1 MAAGAFLKLI
11 PFVGEIIDR
20 IVPDKNEQARM
31 KMEAFTALQ
40 QQDMQTWI
48 AKADIVKAEAASSN
62 WLTSSWRPIT
72 MLTFVGLIVARMLGY
87 TAPGVNESEYLMLW
101 ELIKLGLGGYVIGR
115 SVEKVT
121 PGLVGALKDLRK

>member
-1 MAAGAFLKLI
+1 MAAAAFLKLL
-11 PFVGEIIDR
+11 PFVGEVIDR
-20 IVPDKNEQARM
+20 VVPDKNEQARM